1 MINDFIGDFS
11 LSYIDVVKNLRIL
24 IIQIMY
30 ILLSTH
36 SFLMQLKQQL
46 NICLTKIH
54 KKGILILQ
62 IFFLRVKAH
71 CKNSYGI
78 KTNYLSCVFQVLM
91 LNFYWIKLYISKMK
105 PTLYIIFNNVS

>member
-54 KKGILILQ
+54 KKE
-62 IFFLRVKAH
+62 
-71 CKNSYGI
+71 S
-78 KTNYLSCVFQVLM
+78 
-91 LNFYWIKLYISKMK
+91 
-105 PTLYIIFNNVS
+105 